1 MQQLKNLTM
10 KRKTEITANTKNLS
24 LALIGHFSFL
34 VVFIF
39 SVYFF
44 RERILFSD
52 TAFQFFKIVNFEK
65 INIEASRYGA
75 ILPQI
80 PLLFF
85 MNLGVG
91 LKWLTIIFSASFILL
106 YYLIFIGCTHLLKN
120 AAAGLAVVLVLIL
133 NISQSFFHPVTE
145 THQSLVFVVLIYAIL
160 QHSGFRN
167 SAIQLLLTSG
177 LIVFTFFIHPIAVYP
192 LLFIIGYVA
201 IDKNQFRSAKPYFLL
216 LVVVV
221 LAVAKV
227 LLTDE
232 NSYEGQFFTRFI
244 NSPSIIFDLPK
255 LHSTNFFIKRIGSL
269 YFWLGILELILIIF
283 LVQYKKY
290 KKLFW
295 QLVTSGFFLVITL
308 LTYSEGD
315 SDMLME
321 RAFMPL
327 ALFVAVPLLK
337 ETMESNKYSIYKI
350 TLLAVIIGLSLSRI
364 YQQGKTFQKRTEFNY
379 ELLTQTAKFSN
390 KKFIVEKS
398 EIDKHIITFWSH
410 SFETLIL
417 STITEDIPTQ
427 TIYAANNT
435 EDLSKY
441 TSEPNSVFLGANF
454 WLEWDIQSLNSKY
467 FDLPENTPYKKI
479 KIDQIYKN

>member
-1 MQQLKNLTM
+1 M
-10 KRKTEITANTKNLS
+10 KRKTEITAKTKNLS

-34 VVFIF
+34 VLFIF

-80 PLLFF
+80 PVLIF

-120 AAAGLAVVLVLIL
+120 AATGLAVVLVLIL

-160 QHSGFRN
+160 QYSEFRN
-167 SAIQLLLTSG
+167 SVIQLLLASA

-192 LLFIIGYVA
+192 LLFVVGYVA
-201 IDKNQFRSAKPYFLL
+201 IHKNQLRSVKPYLL
-216 LVVVV
+216 IAVILI

-227 LLTDE
+227 LFTSE
-232 NSYEGQFFTRFI
+232 SSYEGQFFKQFI
-244 NSPSIIFDLPK
+244 NSPSMIFELPHLNSTAFFLKK
-255 LHSTNFFIKRIGSL
+255 LGSL
-269 YFWLGILELILIIF
+269 YFWLGFLEIVLIVL
-283 LVQYKKY
+283 LALQKKY
-290 KKLFW
+290 VKLFW
-295 QLVTSGFFLVITL
+295 QLAVSGFFLLITL
-308 LTYSEGD
+308 LTYSQGD

-327 ALFVAVPLLK
+327 ALFVAVPLLS
-337 ETMESNKYSIYKI
+337 EALESNKHWNYKI
-350 TLLAVIIGLSLSRI
+350 AILTLIIVLSLNRI
-364 YQQGKTFQKRTEFNY
+364 YRQGKTFRERTKFNL
-379 ELLTQTAKFSN
+379 ELLTETAQFPN

-417 STITEDIPTQ
+417 STITEDLPAQ
-427 TIYAANNT
+427 TIYPASNS
-435 EDLSKY
+435 EELDKY
-441 TSEPNSVFLGANF
+441 TAPNSVFLGANF
-454 WLEWDIQSLNSKY
+454 WLEWNIESLNQKY
-467 FDLPENTPYKKI
+467 FELPEKAAYKKI
-479 KIDQIYKN
+479 EIDQIYKK

>member
-1 MQQLKNLTM
+1 MMKIPEVSAKNNKIPFIL
-10 KRKTEITANTKNLS
+10 L
-24 LALIGHFSFL
+24 GHISFIILFLFSF
-34 VVFIF
+34 
-39 SVYFF
+39 YFF
-44 RERILFSD
+44 RERIFFSD

-65 INIEASRYGA
+65 INVEASRYGA
-75 ILPQI
+75 ILPQL
-80 PLLFF
+80 PLLIA
-85 MNLGVG
+85 MKLGFS
-91 LKWLTIIFSASFILL
+91 LKWLTIIYSVSFILL
-106 YYLIFIGCTHLLKN
+106 YYLIFICCTHLLKN
-120 AAAGLAVVLVLIL
+120 VYAGLAVVLVLIL

-145 THQSLVFVVLIYAIL
+145 THQSLIFVVLIYAIL
-160 QHSGFRN
+160 QYSGFRN
-167 SAIQLLLTSG
+167 SAVQLLLASG
-177 LIVFTFFIHPIAVYP
+177 LIIFTFFIHPIAVYP

-255 LHSTNFFIKRIGSL
+255 LHSTNFFIKRIGDL

-283 LVQYKKY
+283 LIQYKKY

-295 QLVTSGFFLVITL
+295 QLATSGFFLVITL

-327 ALFVAVPLLK
+327 ALFVTVPLLK

-350 TLLAVIIGLSLSRI
+350 IILAVIIGLSLSRI
-364 YQQGKTFQKRTEFNY
+364 YQQGRTFQKRTEFNC
-379 ELLTQTAKFSN
+379 ELLRQTAQFSN

-398 EIDKHIITFWSH
+398 EIDKHINTFWSH

-417 STITEDIPTQ
+417 STITDDIPTQ
-427 TIYAANNT
+427 TIYAANNS
-435 EDLSKY
+435 EDLSKF

-454 WLEWDIQSLNSKY
+454 WLEWSIESLNQKY
-467 FDLPENTPYKKI
+467 FKLPENTPYKKI
-479 KIDQIYKN
+479 EIDQIYKN